1 MTAQPRSMTTTVD
14 RVDEAEVARPMRAD
28 AKRNYER
35 LVTAAR
41 EVFAQEGGGA
51 SMEAIAKEAGV
62 GIGTLYRHFPKRID
76 VVEAVYR
83 EDVDELTT
91 VAESVTATMEPWPA
105 LVAWLEAFVRYASGK
120 KRFLNELHEAFEK
133 NPELRVASRE
143 RIVGALGLVLTPAQ
157 EAGVVRTRYR
167 RARPDAAAQL
177 HVHER
182 DPDAGSERAVARHD
196 RGRPPAAP
204 VGRQPLRGSDT
215 GVLGAHRI
223 GVRHMRHQRVR
234 RDRSQPTC
242 FEILEGLRDLAAG
255 VHHEGPVVLH
265 RLPDGLAPEDQDL
278 EVARSRNPAR
288 RRPGAR

>member
-1 MTAQPRSMTTTVD
+1 MTARPRSMTTTVD

-41 EVFAQEGGGA
+41 VVFAQEGGGA

-62 GIGTLYRHFPKRID
+62 GIGTLYRHFPRRID

-91 VAESVTATMEPWPA
+91 VAESVTAIMEPWPA

-157 EAGVVRTRYR
+157 EAGVVRTDID
-167 RARPDAAAQL
+167 APDLMQL
-177 HVHER
+177 LSSMCMSATLTPEQSGRLLVMIE
-182 DPDAGSERAVARHD
+182 DGL
-196 RGRPPAAP
+196 RPPP
-204 VGRQPLRGSDT
+204 
-215 GVLGAHRI
+215 
-223 GVRHMRHQRVR
+223 
-234 RDRSQPTC
+234 
-242 FEILEGLRDLAAG
+242 
-255 VHHEGPVVLH
+255 
-265 RLPDGLAPEDQDL
+265 
-278 EVARSRNPAR
+278 
-288 RRPGAR
+288 